1 MPQRAAVQIAMN
13 YAARRD
19 VDNAFLWLQRAY
31 AQRDSGLAFLKSS
44 WIYESLHGD
53 TRWRAF
59 LQKMGLN
66 K

>member
-1 MPQRAAVQIAMN
+1 MN

-19 VDNAFLWLQRAY
+19 VDNAFLWLERAY

-44 WIYESLHGD
+44 WIYESLHGNPL
-53 TRWRAF
+53 WRAF
-59 LQKMGLN
+59 LQKMGLD